1 MATVGLYEA
10 MMQYDAEHI
19 LYETGMLLKEGAT
32 DALESLWIQVSCTI
46 AEHLMGMEAKLF
58 VETLGLLDQV
68 LRDKQIRICDAFLL
82 SVQLSY
88 LMRRVSSHAKD
99 RPSIQRLREKV
110 KGLFPEKAALSKD
123 GLEAFANVLPSESQ
137 NEEFAFAQRII
148 AGLSKVW
155 TEGNHVDSRNCME
168 YLTRRRLEIG
178 EEGDMI
184 TFLWGVV
191 HAFFK
196 GEAAVSVAYRIFTWE
211 ETKKTRKERV
221 GLLWSI
227 LYLVRSPSIGCTWRD
242 DEERVLRR
250 IAEKYKDLWKQL
262 NERAAA
268 ADTNAAGVGTE
279 GLDVLTAFE
288 PRGTADMELYYEPY
302 QDQRKNIDLK
312 KVKGSGGGSTG
323 VSKRSK
329 EKDSDVSKIHWHAA
343 YSLDTR
349 NWGVHSS
356 KERTGA

>member
-1 MATVGLYEA
+1 MATTGLYEA
-10 MMQYDAEHI
+10 MLQYDAEHI

-32 DALESLWIQVSCTI
+32 DALEGLWIQVTCTI

-123 GLEAFANVLPSESQ
+123 GLEAFANVLPMESQ
-137 NEEFAFAQRII
+137 SEEFAFAQRII

-196 GEAAVSVAYRIFTWE
+196 GEAAVAVAYRIFTWE
-211 ETKKTRKERV
+211 ETKKSRKERV
-221 GLLWSI
+221 GLLWSV
-227 LYLVRSPSIGCTWRD
+227 LYLVRSPGIGCTWRD

-250 IAEKYKDLWKQL
+250 IAERYKDLWKQL
-262 NERAAA
+262 KEFNDP
-268 ADTNAAGVGTE
+268 DTDEGGVGAGSGVTE
-279 GLDVLTAFE
+279 GLDVLSAFE
-288 PRGTADMELYYEPY
+288 PRGTANMELYYEPY

-312 KVKGSGGGSTG
+312 KIKGGSG
-323 VSKRSK
+323 VSKPSK
-329 EKDSDVSKIHWHAA
+329 EKDSDLSKIHWHAA